1 MVMSTTSLSE
11 EMVRNFDK
19 LNIDEQK
26 SILQMIK
33 TFLRS
38 KENEFVPQTL
48 GEYNAEIN
56 AALEAAKRGE
66 VTTIEQLEEE
76 MKSW

>member
-1 MVMSTTSLSE
+1 MMATTSLSE
-11 EMVRNFDK
+11 EMIENFVK
-19 LNIDEQK
+19 LNNAEQK

-33 TFLRS
+33 TFVSS
-38 KENEFVPQTL
+38 KETEFIPQTL
-48 GEYNAEIN
+48 EEYNAEIQ

-66 VTTIEQLEEE
+66 VTSIEQLEEE

>member
-1 MVMSTTSLSE
+1 MATTSLSE
-11 EMVRNFDK
+11 EMIENFVK
-19 LNIDEQK
+19 LNKAEQK

-33 TFLRS
+33 TFVSS
-38 KENEFVPQTL
+38 KEAEFVPQTL
-48 GEYNAEIN
+48 EEYNAEIQ

-66 VTTIEQLEEE
+66 VTSIEQLEEE

>member
-1 MVMSTTSLSE
+1 MATTSLSD
-11 EMVRNFDK
+11 EMVKNFVK
-19 LNIDEQK
+19 LNKEEQK

-33 TFLRS
+33 TFLSS

-48 GEYNAEIN
+48 EEYNAEIN
-56 AALEAAKRGE
+56 AAVEAAKRGE
-66 VTTIEQLEEE
+66 VTSIEQLEEE

>member
-1 MVMSTTSLSE
+1 MATSSLSD
-11 EMVRNFDK
+11 EMVKNFVK
-19 LNIDEQK
+19 LNKEEQK

-33 TFLRS
+33 TFLSS

-48 GEYNAEIN
+48 EEYNAEIN
-56 AALEAAKRGE
+56 AAVEAAKRGE
-66 VTTIEQLEEE
+66 VTSIEQLEEE